1 MKYNHQQQYTHQ
13 IHIDHRRE
21 KKTRHEN
28 EQRKKNTG
36 NAIRSKGQSSVNVA
50 SEVLYKDGD
59 TSKSLIENGIFTY

>member
-1 MKYNHQQQYTHQ
+1 M
-13 IHIDHRRE
+13 
-21 KKTRHEN
+21 
-28 EQRKKNTG
+28 KKNTG